1 MGYGLGIFLAALG
14 LVLIFALDIDIPGV
28 TDDTLGWILVL
39 AGVLI
44 VVLTAVQLNSRR
56 RAQTTATTTH
66 ADGTQTVEQ
75 RSTQQ
80 DPPPPAV

>member
-1 MGYGLGIFLAALG
+1 MGYGLGIFVAVVG
-14 LVLIFALDIDIPGV
+14 LVLIFALDVDLPGV

-56 RAQTTATTTH
+56 RAQSTATTTH
-66 ADGTQTVEQ
+66 ADGSQTVEQ
-75 RSTQQ
+75 RTTHH
-80 DPPPPAV
+80 DPPPTV